1 MKRRMLTI
9 AELKEM
15 LEPVNGFQLEFFL
28 HTIYNQ
34 HDYAGAFDTWGNLQ
48 GLCDEPYK
56 ASLYTDDPD
65 YAMDEVPENIRKDM
79 DYIQDHADELYWW
92 FVDADDQI
100 EELQWHIDK
109 LQEVVNNLNDYMQ
122 ESAE

>member
-15 LEPVNGFQLEFFL
+15 LKPVHGFQLEFFL

-48 GLCDEPYK
+48 GLCDEPYE

-65 YAMDEVPENIRKDM
+65 YDMDEVPENIRKDM

-92 FVDADDQI
+92 FVDTDDQI

-109 LQEVVNNLNDYMQ
+109 LQDVINNLNDYMQ

>member
-34 HDYAGAFDTWGNLQ
+34 HEYLGAFDMWGILK
-48 GLCDEPYK
+48 GLCDRPYEV
-56 ASLYTDDPD
+56 SLFTDDPD
-65 YAMDEVPENIRKDM
+65 YCMDEVPENIREDM
-79 DYIQDHADELYWW
+79 DYIRDHYDELYWW
-92 FVDADDQI
+92 FVNVDAQI

-109 LQEVVNNLNDYMQ
+109 LQGVVNNLNDYMQ
-122 ESAE
+122 ESVE